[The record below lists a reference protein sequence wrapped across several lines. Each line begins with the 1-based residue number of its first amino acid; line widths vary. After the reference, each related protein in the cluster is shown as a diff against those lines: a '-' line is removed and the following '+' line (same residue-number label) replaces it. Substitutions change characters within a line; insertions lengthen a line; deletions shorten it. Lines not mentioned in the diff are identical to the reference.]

1 MSIMLASEA
10 AKLCGGMLY
19 GTDLEIC
26 RQWRVD
32 SRDISYGNAF
42 VAVKG
47 ENTDGHLFVQQA
59 IDRGAKLVLVEKN
72 RVSELELD
80 SRSYVGI
87 ATIAVDDTVAALTT
101 IAHEYFKRVS
111 PQIVGITGSVGKTT
125 TRELVVAALSKKYKI
140 HSAIRSFN
148 TSIGCSLVVLGMPG
162 DTEMLVLEFG
172 TNHFGEITEMTSLF
186 PPETA
191 MITEVAAAHIAG
203 FGSLSGVLKAKLEI
217 CTQGTKLL
225 VYNADNV
232 LLRDA
237 VLARKDLTE
246 LIGVGHCEE
255 ADLRIKDTK
264 ITLDSDGAKISVT
277 YSGQAKETNCCAE
290 LFGRQHAYNMGFA
303 LATARHYGVSD
314 EDIKKAFAELKPIKG
329 RGVCRKLKNG
339 SWIID
344 EAYNANPSSM
354 RAAIENMYE
363 VAGGR
368 KKIAVLAGMRELGK
382 DSDYWHKEILLLSQ
396 KCDKIFLLGDEWKS
410 DALPQQATLFDS
422 FEKLTESLCES
433 ELSDSLIL
441 VKGSNSYGLKRLIAV
456 MTEV

>member
-1 MSIMLASEA
+1 MSVMFASEA
-10 AKLCGGMLY
+10 AKLCGGTLY

-59 IDRGAKLVLVEKN
+59 IDRGAKIVLVEKN

-80 SRSYVGI
+80 SQSYVGI
-87 ATIAVDDTVAALTT
+87 ATIAVNDTVAALTT

-111 PQIVGITGSVGKTT
+111 PQIIGITGSVGKTT

-148 TSIGCSLVVLGMPG
+148 TSIGCSLVVLGMPE

-172 TNHFGEITEMTSLF
+172 TNHFGEISEMTALF

-191 MITEVAAAHIAG
+191 IITEVAAAHLAG

-217 CTQGTKLL
+217 CSPKTKLL

-232 LLRDA
+232 LLREA
-237 VLARKDLTE
+237 VLARKDLTS
-246 LIGVGHCEE
+246 LIGVGHCED
-255 ADLRIKDTK
+255 ADVKIKGTK
-264 ITLDSDGAKISVT
+264 ISLGSDGAKISVM
-277 YSGQAKETNCCAE
+277 YSMKEKDINCSAE
-290 LFGRQHAYNMGFA
+290 LFGKQHAYNMGFA
-303 LATARHYGVSD
+303 LATAKYYGVC
-314 EDIKKAFAELKPIKG
+314 EKDIKEAFSELKPIKG
-329 RGVCRKLKNG
+329 RGVCKKLKSG

-363 VAGGR
+363 VAGDR

-382 DSDYWHKEILLLSQ
+382 DSTYWHKEILLLA
-396 KCDKIFLLGDEWKS
+396 KRCDRIYLLGEEWKNEV
-410 DALPQQATLFDS
+410 LPQQATQYDN
-422 FEKLTESLCES
+422 FEKLTEAVCKS

-441 VKGSNSYGLKRLIAV
+441 VKGSNSYGLKGLIAV